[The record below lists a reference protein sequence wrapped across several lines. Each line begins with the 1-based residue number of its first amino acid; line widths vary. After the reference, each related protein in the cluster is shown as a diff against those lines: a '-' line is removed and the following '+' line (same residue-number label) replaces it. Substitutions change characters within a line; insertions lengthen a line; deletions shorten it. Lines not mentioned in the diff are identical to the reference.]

1 MEISSQHHM
10 SGTRYPFRILAWS
23 ASASFVEHWQDLMQE
38 ILYRDCE
45 IEDPVLRDIQDK
57 LFHPVHIVDTLTG

>member
-1 MEISSQHHM
+1 M
-10 SGTRYPFRILAWS
+10 LAWN
-23 ASASFVEHWQDLMQE
+23 ASASFVEYWQDSMQE

-57 LFHPVHIVDTLTG
+57 LFHSLHIVDTLTG